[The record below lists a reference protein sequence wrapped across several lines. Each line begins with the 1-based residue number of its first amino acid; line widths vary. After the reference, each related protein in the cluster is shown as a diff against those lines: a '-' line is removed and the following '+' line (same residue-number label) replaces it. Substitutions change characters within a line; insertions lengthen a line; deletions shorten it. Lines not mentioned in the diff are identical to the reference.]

1 MGFRRTLSDFAA
13 SKKRA
18 LVILP
23 TYNEAENIRPLAGA
37 ILETHTA
44 LEILVVDDNSPDGTG
59 DIVAEAKVSQ
69 PRLHLLR
76 RAGKQGLGTA
86 YLAGFR
92 YGLEHDFDYV
102 FTMDG
107 DRSHNPKYLPVMLE
121 QLEHHDMVIG
131 SRYVPGGGIEN
142 WPIHRRILSAFANSY
157 ARFLLRI
164 TVRDCTSGYRGYHR
178 EVLETVDPFGVR
190 SSGYSF
196 LYEMVWRVATSG
208 FTIGEV
214 PIVFEQRIAG
224 DSKIDSSEIYFA
236 AWRVLMTALRP
247 PKLPARGLHLPAS
260 TLSAAPVMASDPR
273 GTE

>member
-1 MGFRRTLSDFAA
+1 LSG
-13 SKKRA
+13 SSVREKRA

-23 TYNEAENIRPLAGA
+23 TYNEAENVLPLAREIQDA
-37 ILETHTA
+37 HPS
-44 LEILVVDDNSPDGTG
+44 LEILVVDDDSPDGTG
-59 DIVAEAKVSQ
+59 DIVAQAQASQ

-92 YGLEHDFDYV
+92 YGLEQDFDFI

-107 DRSHNPKYLPVMLE
+107 DRSHNPKYLPAMLA
-121 QLEHHDMVIG
+121 QLEDHDMVIG

-157 ARFLLRI
+157 TRFLLRI
-164 TVRDCTSGYRGYHR
+164 TVRDCTSGYRGYRR
-178 EVLETVDPFGVR
+178 EVLETVDPHGVR

-196 LYEMVWRVATSG
+196 LYEMAWRVSKTGHA
-208 FTIGEV
+208 IGEI

-247 PKLPARGLHLPAS
+247 PTLPQGKPDRKAS
-260 TLSAAPVMASDPR
+260 PQSSTSAIA
-273 GTE
+273 TEPE